1 VIRMKRLSMVV
12 LAGLC
17 LFSSTEVSKAQ
28 QYPESAF
35 QEMRWRMIGP
45 TRGGR
50 TRASCG
56 VPSQPN
62 VFYVGAVNGG
72 VWKTDDSGRTWTPI
86 FDEQPTQA
94 TGAIAVSLS
103 DPNIVYVSSGEGLA
117 RPDLAV
123 GDGIYKSTDAGKT
136 WTHLSGLRDG
146 QGIPALAI
154 DPHDPNRVFAAVL
167 GHPYGP
173 NAERGIFLSTDGGQN
188 WQRVLS
194 KNENV
199 GGSDVEIDP
208 SNPNVVYAALWE
220 LRLGPWED
228 ANQYSGS
235 EGGLFK
241 STDGGKTW
249 HPLTNG
255 LPKTVV
261 QVNLT
266 IAPSQPSRL
275 YASVAGAR
283 GETGMGSE
291 VGIYRSD
298 DGGENWQRI
307 TADPRPAGRI
317 GGGDLPMPRVDPK
330 NPDIVYSTSTVTMKS
345 TDGGKTW
352 MSFRGAPGGDDYQ
365 NIWINPNDPN
375 IILLV
380 GDQGALV
387 TVNGGKTWSTWYNQ
401 PTAQLYHA
409 ITSNTFP
416 YLVCG
421 GQQESG
427 SVCVSSRGNDGEIT
441 FRDWHPVGVIEYGY
455 AAPDPLNPDIIYGA
469 GRREVSRYS
478 LKTGQV
484 QNVSPV
490 PVGNAKFRAD
500 RTQPIMFSPVDPHVL
515 FTTMNFLFKTTDSG
529 HTWQTI
535 SPDLGREHNAVPA
548 SLGTMASKDP
558 NAEKQRGVIYSLAP
572 SFKSLNTIWA
582 GTDDGLIWT
591 TRDGGANWKNITP
604 PELTPW
610 SKVTQIA
617 ASHFDDL
624 TAYASVSRFR
634 IDDQR
639 PYIYRTHDGG
649 KTWRLITAGLPE
661 NSAVN
666 TVREDP
672 LRKGLLFAGTETS
685 VWVSFDDG
693 DHWQSLELNLPHSSM
708 RDLWIHDDD
717 LIVATHGRSFW
728 VLDDITPLRQIT
740 EPLLKR
746 EALLFKPS
754 AAYRVM
760 RDTNTDTPI
769 PPDEPTAKNPPD
781 GAIVDYFL
789 AQAAEGPVTL
799 EILDS
804 QSKVVRRYASTDK
817 PDLTEEDLARQ
828 LIPPYWVRMPK
839 VLSTTSGMHRWV
851 WDLHYATPLST
862 RYDYPIAAVPEDTPR
877 LPQGPSA
884 LPGQYT
890 VRLTVNGHAVSEPLT
905 VKMDPRVKTPRE
917 GLVQM
922 FQLQERL
929 ASVITQSSKDVL
941 QARAAHEQLQKLTP
955 QASGSLAEAIS
966 SLDKKVA
973 ELLGGGGGFFA
984 PPSPK
989 PTLGRANGEAATI
1002 YAEVGRADATPT
1014 AAQLSAA
1021 ADTEKA
1027 FAAIS
1032 SQWKK
1037 LMSADLPALNKQL
1050 HGANLPEV
1058 RLESKSSEEDDSAD
1072 IE

>member
-1 VIRMKRLSMVV
+1 VIRMKCLPMVALIWLS
-12 LAGLC
+12 
-17 LFSSTEVSKAQ
+17 LFPGAKVSKAQ
-28 QYPESAF
+28 QYPESTY
-35 QEMRWRMIGP
+35 QELRWRMIGP

-50 TRASCG
+50 TRASAG
-56 VPSQPN
+56 VPGQPN

-72 VWKTDDSGRTWTPI
+72 VWKTDDAGRTWTPI
-86 FDEQPTQA
+86 FDDQPSQA
-94 TGAIAVSLS
+94 VGAIAVAPS
-103 DPNIVYVSSGEGLA
+103 DSNVVYVSSGEGLA

-136 WTHLSGLRDG
+136 WTHLGLRNS
-146 QGIPALAI
+146 QGIPALAV
-154 DPHDPNRVFAAVL
+154 DPRDPNRIFAAAL
-167 GHPYGP
+167 GHPYGA
-173 NAERGIFLSTDGGQN
+173 NEERGIYLSTDGGQK
-188 WQRVLS
+188 WEKVLS
-194 KNENV
+194 KGENV
-199 GGSDVEIDP
+199 GGSDVEIDA
-208 SNPNVVYAALWE
+208 SNPGVVYAALWE

-228 ANQYSGS
+228 SNQYNGTG
-235 EGGLFK
+235 GGLFK

-249 HPLTNG
+249 RPLTNG
-255 LPKTVV
+255 LPKGVM

-275 YASVAGAR
+275 FAAVASAR
-283 GETGMGSE
+283 GENVPGSD

-298 DGGENWQRI
+298 DAGENWQRI
-307 TADPRPAGRI
+307 TTDGRPAGRI
-317 GGGDLPMPRVDPK
+317 GGGDLPMPKVDPK

-352 MSFRGAPGGDDYQ
+352 VSFRGAPGGDDYQ
-365 NIWINPNDPN
+365 NMWINPNDPN

-387 TVNGGKTWSTWYNQ
+387 SVTGGKTWSTWYNQ
-401 PTAQLYHA
+401 PTAQLYHVA
-409 ITSNTFP
+409 TSNSFP

-484 QNVSPV
+484 QNVAPIPV
-490 PVGNAKFRAD
+490 ADPKYRAD
-500 RTQPIMFSPVDPHVL
+500 RTQPILFSPIDPHVL
-515 FTTMNFLFKTTDSG
+515 YYATNFVFKTVDG
-529 HTWQTI
+529 GNTWKTI
-535 SPDLGREHNAVPA
+535 SPDLAREHSGIPA
-548 SLGTMASKDP
+548 SVGNAAGKDA
-558 NAEKQRGVIYSLAP
+558 NADKQRGVVYSLAP
-572 SFKSLNTIWA
+572 SFKSLNTLWA

-591 TRDGGANWKNITP
+591 TRDAGANWKNVTP
-604 PELTPW
+604 PEMTPW
-610 SKVTQIA
+610 SKVSQLV
-617 ASHFDDL
+617 ASHFDDE

-634 IDDQR
+634 IDDQH

-649 KTWRLITAGLPE
+649 KTWKVITGGLPD
-661 NSAVN
+661 NSPVD
-666 TVREDP
+666 TVREDSV
-672 LRKGLLFAGTETS
+672 RKGLLFAGTETS

-728 VLDDITPLRQIT
+728 ILDDITPLRQIS
-740 EPLLKR
+740 ESLQKSN
-746 EALLFKPS
+746 AFLFKPG
-754 AAYRVM
+754 APYRVM

-769 PPDEPTAKNPPD
+769 PPDEPTALNPPD
-781 GAIVDYFL
+781 GAIIDYFL
-789 AQAAEGPVTL
+789 AQPAAGPVML
-799 EILDS
+799 EILDA
-804 QSKVVRRYASTDK
+804 QSKVVRRYSSTDK
-817 PDLTEEDLARQ
+817 PDLTEEDLAKQ

-839 VLSTTSGMHRWV
+839 ALPTSAGMHRWV

-862 RYDYPIAAVPEDTPR
+862 RYDYPIAAIPADTPR

-890 VRLTVNGHAVSEPLT
+890 VRLTVDGHAFTAPLT

-922 FQLQERL
+922 FQLQARL
-929 ASVITQSSKDVL
+929 ATIMTHSTEAVS
-941 QARAAHEQLQKLTP
+941 QARSAHEQLQKLAG
-955 QASGSLAEAIS
+955 QAGGPSAEAIS
-966 SLDKKVA
+966 ALDKKISA
-973 ELLGGGGGFFA
+973 ILGGGGGFFTPA
-984 PPSPK
+984 SPK
-989 PTLGRANGEAATI
+989 PTLSRANGEAATL
-1002 YAEVGRADATPT
+1002 YSEVGRADATPT
-1014 AAQLSAA
+1014 PAQTSAIA
-1021 ADTEKA
+1021 ETEKT
-1027 FAAIS
+1027 FAAVS
-1032 SQWKK
+1032 AQWKQIK
-1037 LMSADLPALNKQL
+1037 MVELPALNKQL
-1050 HGANLPEV
+1050 RDASLPEIQ
-1058 RLESKSSEEDDSAD
+1058 LASKSAEEDDSED